1 MCLGQRHYLYDGNSN
16 ASIINELLV
25 EKIAKACGKKHEVKI
40 FTRCKIDVAIFS
52 FISDTIYTSTVA
64 CNKNY
69 CNADIGP
76 MECMHGVITVT
87 VMVAIFKK
95 AHIGIAQHLAVITH
109 AFITVEGITMALV
122 NVCSLR
128 TMPVTTSQLIE
139 QHKRVE
145 KSFLHVRYK
154 YESHCGKVLLT
165 TLVNVTA
172 IFTMHVVTEDF
183 PCWAIMSL

>member
-1 MCLGQRHYLYDGNSN
+1 MLLYFHS
-16 ASIINELLV
+16 SV
-25 EKIAKACGKKHEVKI
+25 
-40 FTRCKIDVAIFS
+40 IDTNVH
-52 FISDTIYTSTVA
+52 IYSVLWHA

-69 CNADIGP
+69 YNADIGP
-76 MECMHGVITVT
+76 MVWGHNSHSDGNNLQKGPHRYSPTPSCYNSCIYNCGGYHY
-87 VMVAIFKK
+87 
-95 AHIGIAQHLAVITH
+95 
-109 AFITVEGITMALV
+109 MALV

-154 YESHCGKVLLT
+154 HESHCGKVLLT

-172 IFTMHVVTEDF
+172 IFTICM
-183 PCWAIMSL
+183 